1 MKEILQKYIDE
12 GWVISQ
18 RHPSLPLTIYNY
30 SQATQFDKK
39 WDEVTLQCRG
49 LVLDDEGNVVARP
62 FKKFFNWEEIIY
74 STPAEQWTQPFE
86 VFDKMDGS
94 LGIGFLYEGELIFAT
109 RGSFASDQAIR
120 ASKIADKY
128 RLSLIND
135 KDVYEAS
142 GYSGDSLTFLFEI
155 IYPENRIVVDYDG
168 QEDLVLLGAIHTVS
182 GKEVAYEKL
191 NKIAEILDC
200 PIVKKYDGLND
211 FEQIKAM
218 NWENKEGVVI
228 RFENGLRMKIKFAD
242 YVALHRI
249 LTNCSS
255 YDIWENLK
263 TFGELPKELF
273 EKVPDEFFGWVRE
286 VRDQIVANFNFI
298 KATAEEEF
306 RLVSKKLEGTPAEE
320 YNKTFALAIQNHRLK
335 GLLFSLKN
343 GQNIDQAIWKMVKP
357 DYSKPFAEKG

>member
-30 SQATQFDKK
+30 SQACQFDKK

-62 FKKFFNWEEIIY
+62 FKKFFNWEEIVY
-74 STPAEQWTQPFE
+74 AYPAEQWSQPFE

-94 LGIGFLYEGELIFAT
+94 LGIIFYYANQWVVAT
-109 RGSFASDQAIR
+109 RGSFTSDQAIK
-120 ASKIADKY
+120 AKALLDSKYKMYKAPAEY
-128 RLSLIND
+128 T
-135 KDVYEAS
+135 Y
-142 GYSGDSLTFLFEI
+142 LTEI
-155 IYPENRIVVDYDG
+155 IYPSNRIVVDYGDR
-168 QEDLVLLGAIHTVS
+168 EDLVLLGAIDTHNEKEISYETV
-182 GKEVAYEKL
+182 
-191 NKIAEILDC
+191 AEIATMTEMPL
-200 PIVKKYDGLND
+200 VKKYDGLND
-211 FEQIKAM
+211 FEKIKAL
-218 NWENKEGVVI
+218 NWENMEGVVI

-286 VRDQIVANFNFI
+286 VRDQIMANFNFI

-306 RLVSKKLEGTPAEE
+306 RLVSKKLEGTPVEE